1 MLMEQLA
8 VMELMLILNPEKV
21 SPKKNEC
28 GYSLL
33 EILIVL
39 TILGLSLSVVN
50 VPLAQSYGRVKI
62 SQTAKKIV
70 NDIKHIRIRA
80 LIEQEATL
88 VILSPNRVSSNT
100 PTNISKKQLNMPAG
114 WKAEGDNIT
123 ISANGFCQ
131 GGYLKLTAPN
141 GRVMSYS
148 LLSPSCLVE
157 RII

>member
-1 MLMEQLA
+1 MEQLA

-39 TILGLSLSVVN
+39 TILGLALSVVN

-80 LIEQEATL
+80 LIEHCLLYT
-88 VILSPNRVSSNT
+88 SPSPRD
-100 PTNISKKQLNMPAG
+100 G
-114 WKAEGDNIT
+114 
-123 ISANGFCQ
+123 
-131 GGYLKLTAPN
+131 
-141 GRVMSYS
+141 
-148 LLSPSCLVE
+148 LLSRMPSSA
-157 RII
+157 